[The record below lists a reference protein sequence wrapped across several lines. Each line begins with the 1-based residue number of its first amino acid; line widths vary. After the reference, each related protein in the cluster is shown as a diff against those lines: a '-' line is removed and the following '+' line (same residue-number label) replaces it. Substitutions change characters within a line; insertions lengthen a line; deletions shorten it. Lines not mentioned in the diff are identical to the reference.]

1 MSNRFFPNFPGYRI
15 CSRFG
20 PRTLRGVPGFHSGID
35 LVARTEGGADRSDVI
50 MAHTGGVVDGCG
62 YEAAGGNYV
71 RIRVSDR
78 TAMSYCHFRDKLP
91 WKKGDIIEKGTVL
104 GMMGSTGNSTG
115 DHLHWGIKRDGQWID
130 PEPYL
135 DADYTEDGP
144 APAPEAPKIQ
154 TCTVTLPVLRIGDA
168 GGQVAVMQTL
178 LDFHGYPCGE
188 SGADGIFGSDTEK
201 ALAYFQ
207 AERDLD
213 PDAVCGTLTWG
224 ELHKV
229 KG

>member
-1 MSNRFFPNFPGYRI
+1 MSNRFFPNYSKYRI

-35 LVARTEGGADRSDVI
+35 LVARTKSGADRSDVI

-71 RIRVSDR
+71 RIRVSER
-78 TAMSYCHFRDKLP
+78 TTMSYCHFRDPLP
-91 WKKGDIIEKGTVL
+91 WKKGDKVEAGTVL

-135 DADYTEDGP
+135 DTDYTEESS
-144 APAPEAPKIQ
+144 APAPEEPKIQ
-154 TCTVTLPVLRIGDA
+154 TCTVTLPIIRLGDT
-168 GGQVAVMQTL
+168 GETVRSMQTL
-178 LDFHGYPCGE
+178 LALRGFPCGD
-188 SGADGIFGSDTEK
+188 SGADGIFGSETKK
-201 ALAYFQ
+201 ALESFQ
-207 AERDLD
+207 ASVGLES
-213 PDAVCGTLTWG
+213 DAVCGPLTWT
-224 ELHKV
+224 ELV
-229 KG
+229 TG

>member
-1 MSNRFFPNFPGYRI
+1 MSNRFFPNYPGYRI

-35 LVARTEGGADRSDVI
+35 LVARTAAGADRSDVI

-62 YEAAGGNYV
+62 YEDAGGNYV

-78 TAMSYCHFRDKLP
+78 TTMSYCHFRDKLP

-135 DADYTEDGP
+135 DTDYTEESS

-154 TCTVTLPVLRIGDA
+154 TCTVNLPIIRFGME
-168 GGQVAVMQTL
+168 GEAVRSMQTL
-178 LDFHGYPCGE
+178 LALRGFPCGD
-188 SGADGIFGSDTEK
+188 SGADGIFGSETKK
-201 ALAYFQ
+201 ALEAFQ
-207 AERDLD
+207 ESCNLD
-213 PDAVCGTLTWG
+213 PDAVCGQLTWPK
-224 ELHKV
+224 LV
-229 KG
+229 TM